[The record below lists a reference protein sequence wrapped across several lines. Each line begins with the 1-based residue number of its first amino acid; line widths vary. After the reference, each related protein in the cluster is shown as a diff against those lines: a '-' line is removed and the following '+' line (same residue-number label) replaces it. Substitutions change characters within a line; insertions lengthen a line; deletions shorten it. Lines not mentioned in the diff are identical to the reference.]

1 MTGMVKMNK
10 IEYSLRLL
18 ISLALMLVFYC
29 MFGAQNMDRLKEKD
43 TETTKNEE
51 ETSII
56 PSPCIYLISKF

>member
-56 PSPCIYLISKF
+56 PSPSTKDVS